1 MIKYK
6 LQLHYPIKGGGL
18 ILGTR
23 VPKFLLL
30 FGPTLIVVGIDLLSR
45 DVIRGSIL
53 LLAAPSLT
61 VVGSYYQW
69 LEPKNR
75 SKLWL
80 LFPGLFTVFGY
91 LPLMLLKEKKRIFN
105 HLYMGSEFYKSFG
118 ASDNFTLDA
127 ANITKYYLELTRNY
141 NDIFKCEAN
150 LLATAGLL
158 NAQGYVFTDQVGPV
172 QILDMAKKSV
182 LAKEEALV
190 DFIIN
195 LEIKL
200 YQIDA
205 PEFDIS
211 EITEA
216 CFEKRKDIENVVQK
230 VKREYIEET
239 DFSSATSKFIQSSQF
254 KTLRQTLAF

>member
-1 MIKYK
+1 M
-6 LQLHYPIKGGGL
+6 
-18 ILGTR
+18 GTR

-30 FGPTLIVVGIDLLSR
+30 FGPTLIVIGIDCLSR
-45 DVIRGSIL
+45 DFIRGSIL
-53 LLAAPSLT
+53 LLVAPFLT

-69 LEPKNR
+69 LEPRNR

-91 LPLMLLKEKKRIFN
+91 LPLMLLKEKSRLFDY
-105 HLYMGSEFYKSFG
+105 LYVGSEFYKSFD
-118 ASDNFTLDA
+118 AWDHFTLVA
-127 ANITKYYLELTRNY
+127 ANTTKYYLELTRNY
-141 NDIFKCEAN
+141 HNRFNDEVT
-150 LLATAGLL
+150 LLAAAGLL
-158 NAQGYVFTDQVGPV
+158 DAQVHLYLEQKVSPA

-200 YQIDA
+200 FQIDA

-211 EITEA
+211 EIEEA
-216 CFEKRKDIENVVQK
+216 CFEKRGDIEYVVEK
-230 VKREYIEET
+230 VSREYVSET
-239 DFSSATSKFIQSSQF
+239 DFASDASNFMKSSQF
-254 KTLRQTLAF
+254 KIFRQALGINELSADLPH